1 MSLFTCVLVDS
12 DGAPFHVA
20 SAMNSRDTQS
30 QVHGPR
36 PCESNQ
42 GTFREI
48 LHYREV
54 SIITEMCP
62 DSHYGSREAQAYV
75 TRRARHLL
83 LFLLSSVC
91 ISLSSFRC

>member
-12 DGAPFHVA
+12 NGAPLHVA

-36 PCESNQ
+36 SCESNQ
-42 GTFREI
+42 GTVREI

-54 SIITEMCP
+54 SIITGMCP
-62 DSHYGSREAQAYV
+62 DSHYESREAQTYV
-75 TRRARHLL
+75 MRKARHLL
-83 LFLLSSVC
+83 LFLLSSIC
-91 ISLSSFRC
+91 ISLSSFRR